1 MKTKLTSRIQTIAFA
16 ASCGIGII
24 GCAPQV
30 TVQASSNSTSGA
42 GGSHESPSG
51 AGGAGGA
58 TSAGVDGGGS
68 GGGAAL
74 SGAKYT
80 TDAGYFDV
88 AWDTTR
94 DHVFLSGGG
103 DGVVRVLDLKSST
116 WTSVAVGHRA
126 EHLRFDSKLDLVLV
140 TIAVHDHIQDTET
153 ADQSGY
159 LARIDAATLVS
170 PKPILLP
177 LDPWEI
183 ASDGKNHAYIDGG
196 SGQNTSV
203 MVVNLTTGNITTSG
217 IPNLGNISRG
227 SSLQLHP
234 DKKRIYA
241 ASVDDGPN
249 TLQRYDLPSLT
260 MPYTSFSGVDHK
272 ICGELR
278 MHPAGT
284 TMYSACGNVFLATI
298 NQDTDMAWT
307 GDLGILWRD
316 LAFRPDGKLA
326 YVIPDKDPDV
336 AGSVYKPL
344 LYAVDTDSLKVV
356 ATYQL
361 GAPAERVLTS
371 ESRLLLVR
379 ATAGA
384 EPKTEVEVI
393 PYDAL

>member
-1 MKTKLTSRIQTIAFA
+1 MGPIA
-16 ASCGIGII
+16 
-24 GCAPQV
+24 
-30 TVQASSNSTSGA
+30 
-42 GGSHESPSG
+42 
-51 AGGAGGA
+51 
-58 TSAGVDGGGS
+58 DGGGS
-68 GGGAAL
+68 GGGAPLA
-74 SGAKYT
+74 GAKYT

-94 DHVFLSGGG
+94 DRVFLSGGG
-103 DGVVRVLDLKSST
+103 DGVVRVLDLKSSA
-116 WTSVAVGHRA
+116 WTSVSVGHRA
-126 EHLRFDSKLDLVLV
+126 EHLHFDSKLNLVLIS
-140 TIAVHDHIQDTET
+140 IAVQDHIQDSET

-159 LARIDAATLVS
+159 FARIDATTLLS
-170 PKPILLP
+170 PEPILLP

-196 SGQNTSV
+196 SGQSTSV

-217 IPNLGNISRG
+217 IPPFGNIRRS

-241 ASVDDGPN
+241 ASADLSANV
-249 TLQRYDLPSLT
+249 LQRYDLPSVT
-260 MPYTSFSGVDHK
+260 MPYTSESGFHYK

-284 TMYSACGNVFLATI
+284 TMYSACGNVFLATM

-326 YVIPDKDPDV
+326 YVIPDKNPGV
-336 AGSVYKPL
+336 AGSVYKPV

-356 ATYQL
+356 ATYPL

-371 ESRLLLVR
+371 ESGLLLVR
-379 ATAGA
+379 GTQGDK
-384 EPKTEVEVI
+384 PKTEIEVI